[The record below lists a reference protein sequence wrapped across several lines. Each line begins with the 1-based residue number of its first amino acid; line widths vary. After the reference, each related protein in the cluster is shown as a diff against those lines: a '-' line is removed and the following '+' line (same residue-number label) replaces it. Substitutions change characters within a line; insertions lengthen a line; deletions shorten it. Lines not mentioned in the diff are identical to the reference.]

1 METFMAIALTTLV
14 QEADRYLASAK
25 IQDYCP
31 NGLQVEGRSQV
42 LRIVSGV
49 TASQALLDA
58 AAEAGA
64 DVVLVHHGYFWKG
77 ENPCVTGMKQRR
89 LKTLLQNDMS
99 LLAYHLPLDV
109 HPEVGNNVQLAR
121 QLDITVEGPLDPSN
135 SRVVGL
141 LGSLDEPMSARDFAR
156 KVQDV
161 MGREPLLIEGSA
173 MIRRVGWCTGG
184 GQGYI
189 DQAIA
194 AGVDLFISGEASEQT
209 FHSAR
214 ENDVSFIAAGHHAT
228 ERYGVQALGDYLAR
242 RFALE
247 HIFIDVPNPI

>member
-1 METFMAIALTTLV
+1 MAVALSTLV
-14 QEADRYLASAK
+14 EEANRYLNCAAIS
-25 IQDYCP
+25 DYCP
-31 NGLQVEGRSQV
+31 NGLQVEGRPQV

-58 AAEAGA
+58 AVEAQA
-64 DVVLVHHGYFWKG
+64 DLVLVHHGYFWKG
-77 ENPCVTGMKQRR
+77 ESPCITGIKQRR
-89 LKTLLQNDMS
+89 LKTLLTNDIS

-121 QLDITVEGPLDPSN
+121 LLGIAVEGPLAPDNP
-135 SRVVGL
+135 RCVGL
-141 LGSLDEPMSARDFAR
+141 LGTLAQPMHARDFAQR
-156 KVQDV
+156 VQQV
-161 MGREPLLIEGSA
+161 LGREPLLVEGA
-173 MIRRVGWCTGG
+173 NMIRRIGWCTGG

-194 AGVDLFISGEASEQT
+194 AGVDLYLSGEASEQT

-214 ENDVSFIAAGHHAT
+214 ENGISFIAAGHHAT

-242 RFALE
+242 RFDLE
-247 HIFIDVPNPI
+247 HQFIECANPI

>member
-1 METFMAIALTTLV
+1 MAVALNTLV
-14 QEADRYLASAK
+14 EEADRYLGSAK

-31 NGLQVEGRSQV
+31 NGLQVEGRPQV
-42 LRIVSGV
+42 MRIVSGV

-58 AAEAGA
+58 AVEAKA
-64 DVVLVHHGYFWKG
+64 DLVLVHHGYFWKG
-77 ENPCVTGMKQRR
+77 ENPCVVGMKQRR
-89 LKTLLQNDMS
+89 LKTLLRHDIS

-109 HPEVGNNVQLAR
+109 HAEVGNNVQLAR
-121 QLDITVEGPLDPSN
+121 QLELTVEGPLDPAD

-141 LGSLDEPMSARDFAR
+141 IGSLPEPMHPRDFAR
-156 KVQDV
+156 RVQEV
-161 MGREPLLIEGSA
+161 LGREPLLIEGSEK
-173 MIRRVGWCTGG
+173 IRRVGWCTGG

-189 DQAIA
+189 DRAIA
-194 AGVDLFISGEASEQT
+194 AGVDLYISGEASEQT

-214 ENDVSFIAAGHHAT
+214 ENDISFIAAGHHAT

-247 HIFIDVPNPI
+247 HVFIDCPNPI

>member
-1 METFMAIALTTLV
+1 MAVALSTLV
-14 QEADRYLASAK
+14 EEADRYLNSAR

-31 NGLQVEGRSQV
+31 NGLQVEGRPQV
-42 LRIVSGV
+42 MRIVSGV

-58 AAEAGA
+58 AVDAQA
-64 DVVLVHHGYFWKG
+64 DLVLVHHGYFWKG
-77 ENPCVTGMKQRR
+77 ENPCVVGMKQRR
-89 LKTLLQNDMS
+89 LKTLLNHDIS

-121 QLDITVEGPLDPSN
+121 QLDITVEGPLDPEN
-135 SRVVGL
+135 PRVVGL
-141 LGSLDEPMSARDFAR
+141 IGSLSEPVTARDFAR
-156 KVQDV
+156 RVQDAL
-161 MGREPLLIEGSA
+161 GREPLLIEGSQ

-184 GQGYI
+184 GQNYI
-189 DQAIA
+189 DQAVLE
-194 AGVDLFISGEASEQT
+194 GVDLFLSGEASEQT

-214 ENDVSFIAAGHHAT
+214 ENDISFIAAGHHAT

-247 HIFIDVPNPI
+247 HIFIDCPNPI

>member
-1 METFMAIALTTLV
+1 MAVALSTLV
-14 QEADRYLASAK
+14 EEAERYLGSAK

-31 NGLQVEGRSQV
+31 NGLQVEGRAQV
-42 LRIVSGV
+42 RRIVTGV

-58 AAEAGA
+58 AVEADA
-64 DVVLVHHGYFWKG
+64 DLVLVHHGYFWKG
-77 ENPCVTGMKQRR
+77 ESPCITGIKQRR
-89 LKTLLQNDMS
+89 IKTLLKHDIS
-99 LLAYHLPLDV
+99 LLAFHLPLDV

-121 QLDITVEGPLDPSN
+121 QLDITVEGPLDPDN
-135 SRVVGL
+135 PRVIGL
-141 LGSLDEPMSARDFAR
+141 IGSLAEPMAASDVARRVHEAL
-156 KVQDV
+156 
-161 MGREPLLIEGSA
+161 GREPLLIEGPGL
-173 MIRRVGWCTGG
+173 IRRVGWCTGG

-189 DQAIA
+189 DAAIA

-214 ENDVSFIAAGHHAT
+214 ENGVSFIAAGHHAT

-247 HIFIDVPNPI
+247 HLFIDCPNPI

>member
-1 METFMAIALTTLV
+1 MAVALSTLV
-14 QEADRYLASAK
+14 EEAERYLGSAK

-31 NGLQVEGRSQV
+31 NGLQVEGRAQV
-42 LRIVSGV
+42 RRIVTGV

-58 AAEAGA
+58 AVEADA
-64 DVVLVHHGYFWKG
+64 DLVLVHHGYFWKG
-77 ENPCVTGMKQRR
+77 ESPCITGIKQRR
-89 LKTLLQNDMS
+89 IKTLLKHDIS
-99 LLAYHLPLDV
+99 LLAFHLPLDV

-121 QLDITVEGPLDPSN
+121 QLDITVEGPLDPDN
-135 SRVVGL
+135 PRVIGL
-141 LGSLDEPMSARDFAR
+141 IGSLAEPMAASDVARRVHEAL
-156 KVQDV
+156 
-161 MGREPLLIEGSA
+161 GREPLLIEGQSLV
-173 MIRRVGWCTGG
+173 RRVGWCTGG

-189 DQAIA
+189 DAAIA

-214 ENDVSFIAAGHHAT
+214 ENGVSFIAAGHHAT

-247 HIFIDVPNPI
+247 HLFIDCPNPI

>member
-1 METFMAIALTTLV
+1 MAVALSTLV
-14 QEADRYLASAK
+14 EEANRYLNCAAIS
-25 IQDYCP
+25 DYCP

-58 AAEAGA
+58 AVEAQA
-64 DVVLVHHGYFWKG
+64 DLVLVHHGYFWKG
-77 ENPCVTGMKQRR
+77 ENPCITGMKQRR
-89 LKTLLQNDMS
+89 LKTLLKHDIS
-99 LLAYHLPLDV
+99 LLAYHLPLDL
-109 HPEVGNNVQLAR
+109 HADVGNNVQLAR
-121 QLDITVEGPLDPSN
+121 HLDITVEGPLDPGN
-135 SRVVGL
+135 PKVVGL
-141 LGSLDEPMSARDFAR
+141 VGSLAEPLSPRDFAR
-156 KVQDV
+156 RVQDV
-161 MGREPLLIEGSA
+161 MGREPLLIEGSE

-189 DQAIA
+189 DHGIA
-194 AGVDLFISGEASEQT
+194 AGVDLFLSGEASEQT

-214 ENDVSFIAAGHHAT
+214 ENDISFIAAGHHAT

-247 HIFIDVPNPI
+247 HLFIDCPNPI

>member
-1 METFMAIALTTLV
+1 MAVALSTLV
-14 QEADRYLASAK
+14 EEAERYLGSAK

-31 NGLQVEGRSQV
+31 NGLQVEGRAQV
-42 LRIVSGV
+42 RRIVTGV

-58 AAEAGA
+58 AVEADA
-64 DVVLVHHGYFWKG
+64 DLVLVHHGYFWKG
-77 ENPCVTGMKQRR
+77 ESPCITGIKQRR
-89 LKTLLQNDMS
+89 IKTLLKHDIS
-99 LLAYHLPLDV
+99 LLAFHLPLDV

-121 QLDITVEGPLDPSN
+121 QLDITVEGPLDPDN
-135 SRVVGL
+135 PRVIGL
-141 LGSLDEPMSARDFAR
+141 IGSLAEPMAASDVARRVHEAL
-156 KVQDV
+156 
-161 MGREPLLIEGSA
+161 GREPLLVEGPGLV
-173 MIRRVGWCTGG
+173 RRVGWCTGG

-189 DQAIA
+189 DAAIA

-214 ENDVSFIAAGHHAT
+214 ENGVSFIAAGHHAT

-247 HIFIDVPNPI
+247 HLFIDCPNPI

>member
-1 METFMAIALTTLV
+1 MAIALTTLV
-14 QEADRYLASAK
+14 EEADRYLASAK

-121 QLDITVEGPLDPSN
+121 QLDITVEGPLEPSN
-135 SRVVGL
+135 PRVVGL

-156 KVQDV
+156 KVQEV

-247 HIFIDVPNPI
+247 HVFIDIPNPI